1 MRSQCTL
8 VFFALFALAGCAAKK
23 HYSDYF
29 AHEPRSILVV
39 PALNETTAVDAESVY
54 MTTVTRPLAERGFYV
69 FPVYLTESLFRDLG
83 LPEAG
88 LVHQLPL
95 ERFREDFGADAVLFV
110 TIKGWSNKYV
120 VLQSSTVVTV
130 SFVLKDTRT
139 GTVLWESTQSA
150 ARNSSNGGG
159 GGVAGL
165 IVMAIEAAATYAV
178 NQMVD
183 IDYRP
188 LALQANTQAFVT
200 PGVGLP
206 AGPYHPDFGKDKDR
220 YSP

>member
-1 MRSQCTL
+1 MKLRVAVAFLAL
-8 VFFALFALAGCAAKK
+8 VALGGCAAKQP
-23 HYSDYF
+23 HYSAYF

-39 PALNETTAVDAESVY
+39 PALNETTAVDAQSVY
-54 MTTVTRPLAERGFYV
+54 ITSVSRPLAERGFYV
-69 FPVYLTESLFRDLG
+69 FPVQLTDALLRDLG

-88 LVHQLPL
+88 LVHQLPP
-95 ERFREDFGADAVLFV
+95 ERFREYFGADAVLFV
-110 TIKGWSNKYV
+110 TIKDWSNKYA

-150 ARNSSNGGG
+150 VRNSGNGGG
-159 GGVAGL
+159 GL
-165 IVMAIEAAATYAV
+165 IGMLVAAAVAYTV

-188 LALQANTQAFVT
+188 LAEQANQQAFLMRGT
-200 PGVGLP
+200 GLP
-206 AGPYHPDFGKDKDR
+206 AGPYHPDFGKDR
-220 YSP
+220 SLYSP